1 MYVIYITKLYLSAA
15 IQTGEKRTVLV
26 ITTAIKMK
34 AGPCN
39 ITVTNPKGRS
49 TNLKT
54 KQVTEGFE
62 TVFSPW
68 DSGVHKITIEYAG
81 KEVPGSPF
89 EVDVFKINLSAIFV
103 TGLEKRKLFNKFYV
117 LVF

>member
-1 MYVIYITKLYLSAA
+1 M
-15 IQTGEKRTVLV
+15 
-26 ITTAIKMK
+26 TTAISMK

-39 ITVTNPKGRS
+39 ISALNPKGRS

-68 DSGVHKITIEYAG
+68 DAGVHKVKVEYAG
-81 KEVPGSPF
+81 KEIPGSPF
-89 EVDVFKINLSAIFV
+89 EVDVFKVNFNAIFV
-103 TGLEKRKLFNKFYV
+103 IGLEKRKKFSRLYACI
-117 LVF
+117 LINCINTE